1 MLSEKQKMLSGALYD
16 ASDKE
21 LTQERIHARR
31 LLAEFNRPVD
41 GGTTRTGKELLA
53 LIPQSGANVSI
64 QPPFY
69 CDYGIN
75 ISLGES
81 VYMNFNC
88 VVLDV
93 CQVTIGSRTLI
104 GPAVQIYAATHPM
117 SAKERASGL
126 EAGKPVT
133 IGEDVW
139 IGGAAIICP
148 GVTIG
153 DGAVIG
159 AGAVVTK
166 DIPARVFAAG
176 NPARVIRQ
184 IEPDIE

>member
-1 MLSEKQKMLSGALYD
+1 VEQ
-16 ASDKE
+16 
-21 LTQERIHARR
+21 
-31 LLAEFNRPVD
+31 
-41 GGTTRTGKELLA
+41 GTTRSGKVLRA
-53 LIPQSGANVSI
+53 LIAESGEGCSI

-69 CDYGIN
+69 CDYGSN
-75 ISLGES
+75 ITLGDG

-93 CQVTIGSRTLI
+93 CQVSIGSRTLI

-117 SAKERASGL
+117 SVKERASGL
-126 EAGKPVT
+126 EAGKPVS

-139 IGGAAIICP
+139 IGGGSIICP
-148 GVTIG
+148 GVSIG
-153 DGAVIG
+153 DGTVIG
-159 AGAVVTK
+159 AGSVVAK

-184 IEPDIE
+184 IESDIE